1 MSYNLINQF
10 KKDNKITPKGI
21 LFIFMLFVI
30 VVQSAIIIY
39 SNLFELEHHLGFDAS
54 SAYLQAVEI
63 WRCKSLVPS
72 TFALTTTLG
81 LDSPT
86 PLAAL
91 FYGITGNIFLGFGI
105 ANIILDVVIAV
116 IFYNLLKE
124 FKLSAFEIALGFIFL
139 LCPFMTPD
147 HFIDNN
153 LSYFAMVLGEQGSYS
168 VKIITMLLLLW
179 VVVQLEHRNN
189 KALQAGSE
197 NVSHNNIKLY
207 ISIVFATLFSM
218 LTAIS
223 SGIYVAITILVPC
236 VFYYVFKIIY
246 KNSLK
251 VLKDY
256 GFIFTMA
263 QLVLTF
269 ACKAISGHIFVF
281 QSKESSMV
289 LTGIYEFWHNIGSL
303 IMGYLQ
309 LLCGISIETTT
320 SLFSFR
326 GIIQI
331 LSIGF
336 ILFIL
341 ILMVISVKR
350 IIKEIKQKDIDF
362 TEIIPY
368 TIILVN
374 IAIFIFS
381 YTLYDGYFFEYRYLI
396 IVYLMQIVICLKAI
410 NKLSDEHIFKALITF
425 AISFVLL
432 CESVGLFRLY
442 HEKTIDSDT
451 LVPLLE
457 EVDTLDVPIAY
468 VWGTTSAQMQID
480 ARNFRIMD
488 LNLVYRTLTD
498 DTYQRSNRW
507 GDYLYY
513 DENSQW
519 TGRTVLITTL
529 DDLTTLPE
537 FIADKYTF
545 VNNYSDYLIYVSEI
559 NPFDLTAFDNNCTEN
574 INFMYSEG
582 VDIGEAELDSNGY
595 LIADDTVSGNIMNM
609 TLPCV
614 EAGTYSVTINYSSDD
629 NNSDTYFEICNLTDD
644 SVIAKASAT
653 AYNETTIDNIE
664 VNDTSDLI
672 IKCFKK
678 DGYSLTLKN
687 VHINRK

>member
-21 LFIFMLFVI
+21 LFIFMLFII

-507 GDYLYY
+507 GDYL
-513 DENSQW
+513 
-519 TGRTVLITTL
+519 
-529 DDLTTLPE
+529 
-537 FIADKYTF
+537 
-545 VNNYSDYLIYVSEI
+545 IYVSEI
-559 NPFDLTAFDNNCTEN
+559 NPFDLTAFDNNCTKN

-582 VDIGEAELDSNGY
+582 VDIGWAELDSNGY
-595 LIADDTVSGNIMNM
+595 LVADDTVSGNIMNM
-609 TLPCV
+609 TLPGV
-614 EAGTYSVTINYSSDD
+614 EKGTYSVTINYSSDD
-629 NNSDTYFEICNLTDD
+629 NNSDTYFEICNLADD

-678 DGYSLTLKN
+678 DGYSLILKN

>member
-507 GDYLYY
+507 GDYL
-513 DENSQW
+513 
-519 TGRTVLITTL
+519 
-529 DDLTTLPE
+529 
-537 FIADKYTF
+537 
-545 VNNYSDYLIYVSEI
+545 IYVSEI
-559 NPFDLTAFDNNCTEN
+559 NPFDLTAFDNNCTKN

-582 VDIGEAELDSNGY
+582 VDIGWAELDSNGY
-595 LIADDTVSGNIMNM
+595 LVADDTVSGNIMNM
-609 TLPCV
+609 TLPGV
-614 EAGTYSVTINYSSDD
+614 EKGTYSVTINYSSDD
-629 NNSDTYFEICNLTDD
+629 NNLDTYFEICNLADD
-644 SVIAKASAT
+644 SVIAKASAST
-653 AYNETTIDNIE
+653 DNETIINNIE

-678 DGYSLTLKN
+678 DGYSLILKN

>member
-197 NVSHNNIKLY
+197 NVLHNNIKLY

-410 NKLSDEHIFKALITF
+410 NKLNDEHIFKALITF

-529 DDLTTLPE
+529 DDFTTLPE

-582 VDIGEAELDSNGY
+582 VDIGEAELDSNG
-595 LIADDTVSGNIMNM
+595 DRK
-609 TLPCV
+609 
-614 EAGTYSVTINYSSDD
+614 SV
-629 NNSDTYFEICNLTDD
+629 
-644 SVIAKASAT
+644 V
-653 AYNETTIDNIE
+653 
-664 VNDTSDLI
+664 
-672 IKCFKK
+672 
-678 DGYSLTLKN
+678 
-687 VHINRK
+687 

>member
-410 NKLSDEHIFKALITF
+410 NKLSDEHILKHSLHLQYHSCSYVKALDYSGSITK
-425 AISFVLL
+425 
-432 CESVGLFRLY
+432 RL
-442 HEKTIDSDT
+442 
-451 LVPLLE
+451 
-457 EVDTLDVPIAY
+457 
-468 VWGTTSAQMQID
+468 
-480 ARNFRIMD
+480 
-488 LNLVYRTLTD
+488 
-498 DTYQRSNRW
+498 
-507 GDYLYY
+507 
-513 DENSQW
+513 
-519 TGRTVLITTL
+519 
-529 DDLTTLPE
+529 
-537 FIADKYTF
+537 
-545 VNNYSDYLIYVSEI
+545 
-559 NPFDLTAFDNNCTEN
+559 
-574 INFMYSEG
+574 
-582 VDIGEAELDSNGY
+582 
-595 LIADDTVSGNIMNM
+595 
-609 TLPCV
+609 
-614 EAGTYSVTINYSSDD
+614 
-629 NNSDTYFEICNLTDD
+629 
-644 SVIAKASAT
+644 
-653 AYNETTIDNIE
+653 
-664 VNDTSDLI
+664 
-672 IKCFKK
+672 
-678 DGYSLTLKN
+678 
-687 VHINRK
+687 

>member
-507 GDYLYY
+507 GDYL
-513 DENSQW
+513 
-519 TGRTVLITTL
+519 
-529 DDLTTLPE
+529 
-537 FIADKYTF
+537 
-545 VNNYSDYLIYVSEI
+545 IYVSEI
-559 NPFDLTAFDNNCTEN
+559 NPFDLTAFDNNCTKN

-582 VDIGEAELDSNGY
+582 VDIGWAELDSNGY
-595 LIADDTVSGNIMNM
+595 LVADDTVSGNIMNM
-609 TLPCV
+609 TLPGV
-614 EAGTYSVTINYSSDD
+614 EKGTYSVTINYSSDD
-629 NNSDTYFEICNLTDD
+629 NNSDTYFEICNLADD
-644 SVIAKASAT
+644 SVIAKASAST
-653 AYNETTIDNIE
+653 DNETIINNIE

-678 DGYSLTLKN
+678 DGYSLILKN